1 MMTRKYEIGYIFN
14 PEASEED
21 VKKFSDSLIGVIEKA
36 KGKVENVDEWGR
48 KPLAYPIDK
57 HSEGIYTFINTD
69 VEGSAI
75 AELERRLKLSEKV
88 MRFVIVRMDERLKR
102 ANKLTKRWTKL
113 DRISKKSREA
123 SREAATKEEY
133 RKEEGKEDKE

>member
-1 MMTRKYEIGYIFN
+1 MMRRYEIGYIFN

-21 VKKFSDSLIGVIEKA
+21 LKKFSDSLLGVIEKA

-57 HSEGIYTFINTD
+57 HNEGIYTFINTD
-69 VEGSAI
+69 VEGGAI

-113 DRISKKSREA
+113 DRISKKTREA
-123 SREAATKEEY
+123 SREAAPKEEY
-133 RKEEGKEDKE
+133 RKEEIKEDSE